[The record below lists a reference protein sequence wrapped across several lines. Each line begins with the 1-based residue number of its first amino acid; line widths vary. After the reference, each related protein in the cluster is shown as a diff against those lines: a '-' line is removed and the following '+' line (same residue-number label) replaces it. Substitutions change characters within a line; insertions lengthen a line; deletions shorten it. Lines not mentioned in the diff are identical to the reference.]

1 MAVPTS
7 RCRIIA
13 AFVFLAFTVAG
24 GASAKPYSEEDLAKL
39 TSEQKQRLFDYLD
52 ARAAHAA
59 IADRYW
65 AIVEAKRKARRKKDM
80 SELTREDFVFE
91 HPPVYKG
98 PPSPDDVFR
107 ILAKPK
113 PKPEPP
119 PVVADFLSSAKRI
132 YGFIPL
138 AIPDAEFKRRYARE
152 ALRLGMT
159 KDQIVRVYSLETGGY
174 GTYDMQAGFNPKTGK
189 TTPISTALGY
199 AQLLAANS
207 VEVLAKHGTAFA
219 ARLEAMAKLPQEAG
233 RAAVLRE
240 KADIVRRMS
249 RDARAVPYSW
259 SSHVRF
265 ANTPKGMAIHA
276 MNLDGDVGP
285 WMQIIKLR
293 AIVDYAAK
301 NGKTNLTGG
310 QLEMM
315 NLAGPASG
323 FEMLLPVARDA
334 VTANFF
340 QRGGYERNP
349 VVHNRTASELLKK
362 IDEIMDR
369 NRLKDGARQFDAIFD
384 ALLTQ

>member
-1 MAVPTS
+1 MAFS
-7 RCRIIA
+7 ILRCCAVA
-13 AFVFLAFTVAG
+13 ALVVLAWAMQ
-24 GASAKPYSEEDLAKL
+24 ASVSARPYSEEDLAKL
-39 TSEQKQRLFDYLD
+39 TAEQRQRLFAYLD
-52 ARAAHAA
+52 ARAAYSA
-59 IADRYW
+59 IANRYW
-65 AIVEAKRKARRKKDM
+65 AIAEAKRKARRTKQI
-80 SELTREDFVFE
+80 SELTRDDFVFE
-91 HPPVYKG
+91 HPPVYSG

-113 PKPEPP
+113 PKPEPLP
-119 PVVADFLSSAKRI
+119 TVADFLGSAKRI

-152 ALRLGMT
+152 ALKLGMT

-174 GTYDMQAGFNPKTGK
+174 GTYDMQAGFNPKTGR

-207 VEVLAKHGTAFA
+207 VEVLAKHGDSFA
-219 ARLEAMAKLPQEAG
+219 ARLEAMARLPQEAG
-233 RAAVLRE
+233 RAAALKE
-240 KADIVRRMS
+240 KAAIVRRMS
-249 RDARAVPYSW
+249 RDARSVPYSW
-259 SSHVRF
+259 SSHVKF
-265 ANTPKGMAIHA
+265 ANTAKGMAIHA
-276 MNLDGDVGP
+276 MNLDGDIGP
-285 WMQIIKLR
+285 WMQITKLR

-301 NGKTNLTGG
+301 KGKTNLTGG

-349 VVHNRTASELLKK
+349 VVHNRTASELLMK

-369 NRLKDGARQFDAIFD
+369 NRQKDGARQFDAIFD
-384 ALLTQ
+384 SLLTQ